1 MAQFY
6 ITPPALLA
14 DIMPVWDVATEDII
28 SSHFHLPVLVNA
40 KVKWKQENKYS
51 FFVNVQTGHLTP
63 GQTTQWSSHCHFS
76 DPPAPP

>member
-51 FFVNVQTGHLTP
+51 FVVNVQTGHLTP
-63 GQTTQWSSHCHFS
+63 GQTTQWS
-76 DPPAPP
+76 